1 MHYLKT
7 FGSVFIMILALFVT
21 GQAQQQSPNQGRQL
35 KRKQQTKD
43 INVSDSELEKF
54 AKVQSKVKK
63 MRQNTRQKMMSA
75 VEEEGL
81 NMREFSKIR
90 KAQMSRDSVKQAQIT
105 DEQKEKYKK
114 ARKNMQ
120 RVQQQSQKKMKK
132 EIQKSDME
140 MRRFKEIGRAVKQ
153 DEELQKKLKNMQKTD
168 K

>member
-1 MHYLKT
+1 
-7 FGSVFIMILALFVT
+7 MILALFVT